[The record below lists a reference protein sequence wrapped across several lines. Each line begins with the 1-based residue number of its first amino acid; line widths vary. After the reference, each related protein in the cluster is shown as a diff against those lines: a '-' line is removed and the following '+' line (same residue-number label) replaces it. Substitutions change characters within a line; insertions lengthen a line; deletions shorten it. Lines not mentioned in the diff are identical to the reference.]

1 MRNKKPKLHSNI
13 LIDRLR
19 NYINQLDDL
28 KANMQVDINE
38 LIKSQKKKRLIKKLE
53 RLTPTK
59 SWKKIRKELLH

>member
-53 RLTPTK
+53 RLTPSK